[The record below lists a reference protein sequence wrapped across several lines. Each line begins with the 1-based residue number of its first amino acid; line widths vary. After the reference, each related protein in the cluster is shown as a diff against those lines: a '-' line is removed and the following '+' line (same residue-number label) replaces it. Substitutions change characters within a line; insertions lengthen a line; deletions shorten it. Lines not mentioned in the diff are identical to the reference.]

1 MTQDQFKQ
9 LQVGDHVTH
18 PAFIGFLTITH
29 IETTYDYSTT
39 PASQWT
45 NAFTT
50 DTGDR
55 MKACGERSRTIGD
68 MRDVQL
74 LRQID

>member
-9 LQVGDHVTH
+9 LQVGDRVTH
-18 PAFIGFLTITH
+18 PAFIGFLMIAH
-29 IETTYDYSTT
+29 IETTYDYSIS

-50 DTGDR
+50 DTGHR
-55 MKACGERSRTIGD
+55 MKIGD
-68 MRDVQL
+68 TRDVQL
-74 LRQID
+74 LRQVN

>member
-9 LQVGDHVTH
+9 LQVGDRITH
-18 PAFIGFLTITH
+18 PAFIGFLTIAH

-45 NAFTT
+45 DAFTT
-50 DTGDR
+50 DTGHR

-68 MRDVQL
+68 TRDVLL
-74 LRQID
+74 LRKIN